1 MKKRQKMSDEKCLF
15 NGGNAP
21 TQITSEQTDYEKLRG
36 QKRGG
41 EMNSSLPSNEM
52 IPSSCDIFAVLG
64 GRLHQPSP
72 LTQAALIFIII
83 IHVITFPFTAVF
95 NPLVMLAVKLKPR
108 LRAHKSNIL
117 LALLASTDFVV
128 GVIVQPI
135 FIALNITFLLDK
147 TSSGA
152 CVLQVFSRAV
162 TSCLGDASLIHVALI
177 SGERYLAIK
186 HSFAYTTLVT
196 ETRLMV
202 ASAMGWLLSVILHIP
217 LAVDQTVFLPVNN
230 AFIGLS
236 VAFIV
241 FCHVVV
247 YLETRLHEQQLATQQ
262 VTQEAREQF
271 ENNKKA
277 LKLTSII
284 LAVIM
289 LCYIPTV
296 LSRIVLLR
304 YRSKMSLETV
314 YIIFF
319 LAVSM
324 GLLNSLFNPIIYS
337 IRMRHFRVAFIEL
350 IYRTVNFAEAEE
362 IEMRVFG
369 APNAVVRLEVGRK
382 DEGQDRQNLEQA
394 NIDDSDNGDK
404 LPQDVNFVV
413 NQQNNNLNIYRV
425 QYRHSI

>member
-1 MKKRQKMSDEKCLF
+1 
-15 NGGNAP
+15 
-21 TQITSEQTDYEKLRG
+21 
-36 QKRGG
+36 
-41 EMNSSLPSNEM
+41 MNSSLPSLKM
-52 IPSSCDIFAVLG
+52 IPSGCDIYALLG
-64 GRLHQPSP
+64 GRLHQPSS
-72 LTQAALIFIII
+72 LAQAMLIFIII
-83 IHVITFPFTAVF
+83 VHFITFPFTAF
-95 NPLVMLAVKLKPR
+95 LNALVMLAVKLKPR

-117 LALLASTDFVV
+117 LALLAFTDFVV
-128 GVIVQPI
+128 GVIVQPV
-135 FIALNITFLLDK
+135 FIALISTFLLDE

-162 TSCLGDASLIHVALI
+162 TSCLVDASLIHLAFI
-177 SGERYLAIK
+177 SGERYLAMK
-186 HSFAYTTLVT
+186 HPFVYTTLVT

-217 LAVDQTVFLPVNN
+217 LAVEKTVFLPVDN

-247 YLETRLHEQQLATQQ
+247 YLETRRHEQQLATQQ

-277 LKLTSII
+277 LKLASII
-284 LAVIM
+284 LAVIV
-289 LCYIPTV
+289 LCCIPTV
-296 LSRIVLLR
+296 ISRIVLLR
-304 YRSKMSLETV
+304 YRSELSLETV
-314 YIIFF
+314 YIFFF

-324 GLLNSLFNPIIYS
+324 WLLNSLLNPIIYS
-337 IRMRHFRVAFIEL
+337 TRIRQFRVAFIEL
-350 IYRTVNFAEAEE
+350 MYRTGNIAEAEE

-369 APNAVVRLEVGRK
+369 APNAVVRLDQGNER
-382 DEGQDRQNLEQA
+382 EGQDHQNLEQG
-394 NIDDSDNGDK
+394 NISDNDNGDT

-413 NQQNNNLNIYRV
+413 NQQNNNFNIHRV

>member
-1 MKKRQKMSDEKCLF
+1 
-15 NGGNAP
+15 
-21 TQITSEQTDYEKLRG
+21 
-36 QKRGG
+36 
-41 EMNSSLPSNEM
+41 
-52 IPSSCDIFAVLG
+52 
-64 GRLHQPSP
+64 
-72 LTQAALIFIII
+72 
-83 IHVITFPFTAVF
+83 
-95 NPLVMLAVKLKPR
+95 
-108 LRAHKSNIL
+108 
-117 LALLASTDFVV
+117 VV
-128 GVIVQPI
+128 GVIVQPV
-135 FIALNITFLLDK
+135 FIALIIAFLVDE

-162 TSCLGDASLIHVALI
+162 TSCLGDASLIHLALI
-177 SGERYLAIK
+177 SGERYLAMK
-186 HSFAYTTLVT
+186 HSFAYTTFVT
-196 ETRLMV
+196 EARSLV

-217 LAVDQTVFLPVNN
+217 LAVNKTVFLPINN

-241 FCHVVV
+241 FCHIVV
-247 YLETRLHEQQLATQQ
+247 YLETRRHEQQLAVQQ

-296 LSRIVLLR
+296 ISRIVFLR
-304 YRSKMSLETV
+304 YRSEMSVETV
-314 YIIFF
+314 YIFFF

-324 GLLNSLFNPIIYS
+324 WLLNSLLNPIIYS
-337 IRMRHFRVAFIEL
+337 IRMRQFRVAFIEL

-369 APNAVVRLEVGRK
+369 APNAVVRPEVGRE

-394 NIDDSDNGDK
+394 NIDDNDNGDT

-413 NQQNNNLNIYRV
+413 NQQNNNFNIHRV